1 MGETVLTRKKQAEQA
16 VQTMADA
23 EKVSLVV
30 QAAYI
35 PYFDRAECPSDG
47 RISAF
52 FEEGFFAAVVFYG
65 AEYGREGQETLIGIV
80 MEELLFHAGVR
91 FQVDEFVVGV
101 KKQAIFRKAS
111 AIHVVGE

>member
-1 MGETVLTRKKQAEQA
+1 
-16 VQTMADA
+16 MADA
-23 EKVSLVV
+23 ESIDLIVEAGDLFEPDTAKS
-30 QAAYI
+30 
-35 PYFDRAECPSDG
+35 PPNG
-47 RISAF
+47 RIAALFAESFFQTGLSALH
-52 FEEGFFAAVVFYG
+52 G